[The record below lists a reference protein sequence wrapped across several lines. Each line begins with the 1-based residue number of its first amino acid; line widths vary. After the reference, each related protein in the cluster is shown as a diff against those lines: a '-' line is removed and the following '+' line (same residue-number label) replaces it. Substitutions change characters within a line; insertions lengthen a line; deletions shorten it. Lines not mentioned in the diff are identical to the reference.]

1 MNNAEDRKT
10 LRELQ
15 EIKGEYE
22 RVLRTLNTL
31 QDLVTSTSAEY
42 NEDMPWLG
50 GGSGFHGRINQIPRD
65 TDDFHNKQNKFYD
78 PELHA
83 EVLRLAKFFHS
94 KYEKLL
100 NTTEV

>member
-1 MNNAEDRKT
+1 MNNTEDRKT

-42 NEDMPWLG
+42 NEDMPWIG
-50 GGSGFHGRINQIPRD
+50 GGSALHGRINQISP
-65 TDDFHNKQNKFYD
+65 TDDFHKKQNKFYD

-83 EVLRLAKFFHS
+83 EVIRLAKFCHS
-94 KYEKLL
+94 KYEKLI
-100 NTTEV
+100 NTNRV